1 MHSPLF
7 VIEYDVR
14 PTEQRDATDSVW
26 SFDCF
31 P

>member
-1 MHSPLF
+1 MQGPLL
-7 VIEYDVR
+7 VIEYYVR
-14 PTEQRDATDSVW
+14 PTEQRDVTDFVW